1 MGLGE
6 NRGIIGRLKGL
17 AIYILSNSLFGSVG
31 KYCTVRALL

>member
-6 NRGIIGRLKGL
+6 NRGKIGRLKGL
-17 AIYILSNSLFGSVG
+17 AIEILSNSLFVG

>member
-17 AIYILSNSLFGSVG
+17 AIESLHNFLFGSVG
-31 KYCTVRALL
+31 MYCTVRALL